1 VFTGSTNGTLRAFV
15 MNPSDGSLEAA
26 GSAETGNGLDFI
38 ALGPDQ
44 RTLFI
49 SRDTSLA
56 AYTYDPGSGTF
67 TAGAEVQT
75 EGGGT
80 YVNVDPTGAYVFVA
94 SYNEGLLSFFSY
106 DTADGFSEAQTFE
119 PGMNAHQVRI
129 DAAGRHVYVPC
140 LGSNHVAQYDLDPT
154 SGVLSATAAATVPS
168 NGGPRHM
175 IFHPSQPVAYVL
187 TENTS
192 QVHVYDVDET
202 SGSLTLRADQSAFT
216 AEDEMRHWS
225 SDIQITP
232 DGSYVYAVNR
242 DAPEVVRFEVQADQS
257 LVRSGSDSLG
267 SVVRAF
273 AVDPAG
279 AYLQIGGEDG
289 NLVAYRIDP
298 DTGSLSETS
307 NVPGLGDIHNTIIR
321 YLE

>member
-1 VFTGSTNGTLRAFV
+1 MFAGSTDGTLRAFV
-15 MNPSDGSLEAA
+15 MDPSDGSLEAA

-49 SRDTSLA
+49 SRDKSLA
-56 AYTYDPGSGTF
+56 AYTYDPESQTF
-67 TAGAEVQT
+67 TPGEEVET
-75 EGGGT
+75 AGGGT
-80 YVNVDPTGAYVFVA
+80 YVNVDPTGGYVFVA
-94 SYNEGLLSFFSY
+94 SYNEGLLSFFHY
-106 DTADGFSEAQTFE
+106 DGAGFSDAQTFE
-119 PGMNAHQVRI
+119 PGMNAHQVRV
-129 DAAGRHVYVPC
+129 DKSGRHVYVPC
-140 LGSNHVAQYDLDPT
+140 LGSDHVAQYDLDPA
-154 SGVLSATAAATVPS
+154 SGALSENATATVAS

-175 IFHPSQPVAYVL
+175 IFHPSEPVAYVL
-187 TENTS
+187 SENSS
-192 QVHVYDVDET
+192 QVHVYDIDET
-202 SGSLTLRADQSAFT
+202 SGSLTLRADQSVYT

-225 SDIQITP
+225 SDIQVTP

-242 DAPEVVRFEVQADQS
+242 DEPEVVRFEVQADQS

-273 AVDPAG
+273 AVDPG
-279 AYLQIGGEDG
+279 SAYLQIGGEDG

-298 DTGSLSETS
+298 ATGSLTETS
-307 NVPGLGDIHNTIIR
+307 SVPGLGDIRNTIIR